1 MKKTNYETNY
11 GRQTINDDDI
21 DAVIKVLKSEL
32 LTQGPQVD
40 KFEKNYQ
47 RNLILNMF
55 VQFQVVQQHC
65 ILPDLPWDGK
75 KMI

>member
-1 MKKTNYETNY
+1 MKKINY

-21 DAVIKVLKSEL
+21 DAIIKVLKSEL

-40 KFEKNYQ
+40 KFEKELSKKFNTKYVCAVSSGTAA
-47 RNLILNMF
+47 L
-55 VQFQVVQQHC
+55 H
-65 ILPDLPWDGK
+65 LPDLPWDGK